1 MGNAGQGGTRA
12 GNGWR
17 WLAVALLCG
26 AALFGYAVL
35 SARPHVVFEG
45 ESSFGRVSVQERS
58 DGLRALYTGDSSAR
72 QSALYP
78 GRPGHLELAYTRVA
92 MMGLAF
98 APPEGRLLFVGLG
111 GGSMPM
117 YARHV
122 MPDIW
127 IDAVEIDP
135 LIVDVARQYFGFRED
150 ARMTARAADGRAFIE
165 AAAPASYD
173 VVFLDAFSAD
183 GIPFALT
190 TTEFL
195 TAVRSSLAA
204 GGVVVSNVW
213 SSNTLYESML
223 ATYVAAFEEV
233 QLIGVGGR
241 SQKIVVAGD
250 GRRRLDRGI
259 VLDAVLALSQRVDLG
274 FDMYRLVIDG
284 YEKLPAVSAPV
295 LRDAHGASR

>member
-1 MGNAGQGGTRA
+1 MGNAGQRGARA
-12 GNGWR
+12 GSGWR
-17 WLAVALLCG
+17 WPAVMLLCG
-26 AALFGYAVL
+26 AVLVAYAITAL
-35 SARPHVVFEG
+35 RPQVVFHG
-45 ESSFGRVSVQERS
+45 ESSFGRVRVEERS
-58 DGLRALYTGDSSAR
+58 DGLRALYTGDGSAR

-92 MMGLAF
+92 MVGLAF
-98 APPEGRLLFVGLG
+98 SPPEGRLLFVGLG

-122 MPDIW
+122 MPSVW
-127 IDAVEIDP
+127 IDVVEIDP

-150 ARMTARAADGRAFIE
+150 ARMTAHAADGRAFIE
-165 AAAPASYD
+165 EAATSSYD

-195 TAVRSSLAA
+195 TAVRASLAP

-213 SSNTLYESML
+213 SSNRLYESML
-223 ATYVAAFEEV
+223 ATYSAVFREV

-250 GRRRLDRGI
+250 GSRRLDRG
-259 VLDAVLALSQRVDLG
+259 VLVDAVRGLSQRAELG
-274 FDMYRLVIDG
+274 FDMYRLVRDG
-284 YEKLPAVSAPV
+284 YEELPAVPAPV
-295 LRDAHGASR
+295 LRDAEAAAR

>member
-1 MGNAGQGGTRA
+1 MGNAVQRGTRA
-12 GNGWR
+12 GSGRR
-17 WLAVALLCG
+17 WLAVALLGG
-26 AALFGYAVL
+26 AVLVAYVVL

-45 ESSFGRVSVQERS
+45 DSSFGRVRVEERP
-58 DGLRALYTGDSSAR
+58 DGLRALYTGDGSAR

-78 GRPGHLELAYTRVA
+78 GRPDHLELAYTRVA

-98 APPEGRLLFVGLG
+98 SPPEGRLLFVGLG

-122 MPDIW
+122 MPDVR

-135 LIVDVARQYFGFRED
+135 LIVDVARRYFGFRED
-150 ARMTARAADGRAFIE
+150 ARMTAHAADGRAFIE
-165 AAAPASYD
+165 EAAPASYD

-190 TTEFL
+190 TAEFL
-195 TAVRSSLAA
+195 TAVRASLVP
-204 GGVVVSNVW
+204 GGVVISNVW
-213 SSNTLYESML
+213 SSNRLYESML
-223 ATYVAAFEEV
+223 ATYSAVFGEV

-250 GRRRLDRGI
+250 GRRLDRD
-259 VLDAVLALSQRVDLG
+259 VLVAAVRGLSQRVDLG
-274 FDMYRLVIDG
+274 FDMSRLVMDG
-284 YEKLPAVSAPV
+284 HEELPAVSAPV
-295 LRDAHGASR
+295 LRDAQAASR

>member
-1 MGNAGQGGTRA
+1 MGKPEQRTTRGGS
-12 GNGWR
+12 GWR
-17 WLAVALLCG
+17 WLVAALLGG
-26 AALFGYAVL
+26 ALLLGYAVV
-35 SARPHVVFEG
+35 SARPRVVFEG
-45 ESSFGRVSVQERS
+45 ESPFGRVRVQERS
-58 DGLRALYTGDSSAR
+58 DGLRALYTGDGSAR

-98 APPEGRLLFVGLG
+98 SPPDGRLLFVGLG

-122 MPDIW
+122 MPDVR

-135 LIVDVARQYFGFRED
+135 LIVDVARQHFGFRED
-150 ARMTARAADGRAFIE
+150 ARMTAHAADGRAFIE
-165 AAAPASYD
+165 EAAPASYD

-190 TTEFL
+190 TAEFL
-195 TAVRSSLAA
+195 TAVRASLAP

-213 SSNTLYESML
+213 SSNRLYESML
-223 ATYVAAFEEV
+223 ATYSAVFREV
-233 QLIGVGGR
+233 QLVGVGGR

-250 GRRRLDRGI
+250 GSRRLDRGEL
-259 VLDAVLALSQRVDLG
+259 VDAVRGLSQRVDLG
-274 FDMYRLVIDG
+274 FDMYRLVTDG

-295 LRDAHGASR
+295 LRDAQGASR

>member
-1 MGNAGQGGTRA
+1 MGNTGQRRTRA
-12 GNGWR
+12 GCGWR
-17 WLAVALLCG
+17 WLAVALLG
-26 AALFGYAVL
+26 GGLLFGYAVV
-35 SARPHVVFEG
+35 SARPGVVFEG
-45 ESSFGRVSVQERS
+45 ESSFGRVRVEERS
-58 DGLRALYTGDSSAR
+58 DGLRALYTGDGTAR

-98 APPEGRLLFVGLG
+98 SPPEGRLLFVGLG

-122 MPDIW
+122 MPDVR

-135 LIVDVARQYFGFRED
+135 LIVDVARRYFGFRED
-150 ARMTARAADGRAFIE
+150 ARMTAHAADGRAFIE
-165 AAAPASYD
+165 DATPASYD

-190 TTEFL
+190 TAEFL
-195 TAVRSSLAA
+195 TAVRTSLAP

-213 SSNTLYESML
+213 SSNRLYESML
-223 ATYVAAFEEV
+223 ATYSAVFEEV

-250 GRRRLDRGI
+250 GSRRLDRG
-259 VLDAVLALSQRVDLG
+259 VLADAVRGLSQRADLG
-274 FDMYRLVIDG
+274 FDMYRLVMDG
-284 YEKLPAVSAPV
+284 HEELPAVSAPV
-295 LRDAHGASR
+295 LRDAQAASR